1 MNTSNIERYI
11 EKRIENK
18 INQFFDILPAA
29 RNTEVPKMI
38 YEYTISELYEN
49 TLQTVLD
56 IINDLTELH
65 SNYAYMSNKEYRLQL
80 MNIVFANDRKL
91 FVGIVLILLAII
103 LYFIDGASI

>member
-1 MNTSNIERYI
+1 MNTSNIENYI

-29 RNTEVPKMI
+29 KNTEVPKMI

-49 TLQTVLD
+49 TLQTVLN
-56 IINDLTELH
+56 IINDLTELY
-65 SNYAYMSNKEYRLQL
+65 SNYNYMASKEYRLKL
-80 MNIVFANDRKL
+80 INIFLANDRKL
-91 FVGIVLILLAII
+91 FVGIILILLAII